1 MECCICNTNFFYFFQ
16 TDVIT
21 ENILNA
27 VDGVLGANS
36 SVVIQSNVKDGSS
49 STVLRSLDTLAV
61 FITLQPQRTRR
72 SFSRPNVALAIEN
85 KTNSFTFIARDQNQ
99 SLEVVTREGKLANQI
114 ALATLFVPESLL
126 ARANDVQVYSYV
138 YRSGLLFLQD
148 FDSQALQSI
157 VMAASVPNRKITD
170 LADPVVI
177 ALEKKNNIAANES
190 QISTCQFWV
199 PEQKGFILLFSFY
212 FSGVENYCYR
222 KSNIWLNATEKN
234 S

>member
-1 MECCICNTNFFYFFQ
+1 M
-16 TDVIT
+16 
-21 ENILNA
+21 NA

-157 VMAASVPNRKITD
+157 VMAASVPNRKITALLMRVKSAPVSFGCLNKKVLFCYFHSI
-170 LADPVVI
+170 LAELKTTVTGRAI
-177 ALEKKNNIAANES
+177 Y
-190 QISTCQFWV
+190 
-199 PEQKGFILLFSFY
+199 G
-212 FSGVENYCYR
+212 
-222 KSNIWLNATEKN
+222 
-234 S
+234 

>member
-1 MECCICNTNFFYFFQ
+1 MCNTNFFHGFQ

-61 FITLQPQRTRR
+61 FITFQPQRTRR
-72 SFSRPNVALAIEN
+72 SFSRPNVALVIEN
-85 KTNSFTFIARDQNQ
+85 KTNSFTFLARDQNQ
-99 SLEVVTREGKLANQI
+99 SLEVVTREGKLTNQI
-114 ALATLFVPESLL
+114 ALATLFVPGSLL
-126 ARANDVQVYSYV
+126 AGANGVQVYSYV

-148 FDSQALQSI
+148 FDSQALQSVVI
-157 VMAASVPNRKITD
+157 AASVPNRKIAN

-177 ALEKKNNIAANES
+177 TLEKENNTAVNES
-190 QISTCQFWV
+190 EISTCQFWV
-199 PEQKGFILLFSFY
+199 PEQKGFIFLFLFY
-212 FSGVENYCYR
+212 VRGLEN
-222 KSNIWLNATEKN
+222 
-234 S
+234 

>member
-1 MECCICNTNFFYFFQ
+1 MCNTNLFHCFQ

-61 FITLQPQRTRR
+61 FMTFQPQRTRR
-72 SFSRPNVALAIEN
+72 SFSLPNVALVIEN
-85 KTNSFTFIARDQNQ
+85 KTNSFTFLARDQNQ
-99 SLEVVTREGKLANQI
+99 SLEVVTREGKLTNQI
-114 ALATLFVPESLL
+114 ALATLFVPGSLL
-126 ARANDVQVYSYV
+126 ARANGVQVYSYV

-148 FDSQALQSI
+148 FDSQALQSVVI
-157 VMAASVPNRKITD
+157 AASVPNRKIAN

-177 ALEKKNNIAANES
+177 TLEKENNTAVNES
-190 QISTCQFWV
+190 EISTCQFWV
-199 PEQKGFILLFSFY
+199 PEQKGFILLFLFY
-212 FSGVENYCYR
+212 VRGLEN
-222 KSNIWLNATEKN
+222 
-234 S
+234 